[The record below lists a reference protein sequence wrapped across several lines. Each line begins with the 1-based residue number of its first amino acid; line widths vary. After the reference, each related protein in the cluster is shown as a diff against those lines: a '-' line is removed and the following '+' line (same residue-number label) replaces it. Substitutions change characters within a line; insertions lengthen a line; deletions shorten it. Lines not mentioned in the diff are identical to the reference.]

1 MKRWGPRDRRW
12 GLRAP
17 SRFEKRLRTVKH
29 NQEAEGPTWK
39 DQFRV
44 VGGSWAFSR
53 PSDDPLSGP
62 ADVDGVWTVRAVR
75 HNDNG
80 LRIARSA
87 VQRMLRKE

>member
-1 MKRWGPRDRRW
+1 MKRWVRK
-12 GLRAP
+12 P

-29 NQEAEGPTWK
+29 NQEAQGPPWK

-53 PSDDPLSGP
+53 PRADDLLSGP
-62 ADVDGVWTVRAVR
+62 ADVDGVSTVRAVR

-80 LRIARSA
+80 LRIARST
-87 VQRMLRKE
+87 VQQMLRKE